1 MNRKFMKRCITAAMG
16 LILFFQPA
24 AASAISWENL
34 QTSQTVDAAGEENF
48 SLRLWYD
55 EPAPI
60 SSSDARWWQ
69 SEALPLGNSNIGG
82 MVFGEIARDR
92 IHINEKTLWTGGPKN
107 GEDKNSDG
115 NPYRGGN
122 RLTYAGDELLENYRR
137 QLDDKSE
144 NVFGLPFNEGNNIL
158 TQNFFSER
166 ANKGTYMDFGDI
178 YLDFARSGIDQTAVS
193 GYVRDLDIERAVST
207 VQYTYDGETYRRE
220 MFVSYPDNVLV
231 CRLSCT
237 GKKKHTLDV
246 SLAGAM
252 AGSKNISVSGNKLTL
267 NGSLTDNEMKYE
279 AQLAVLQE
287 GGSLQSGS
295 DKIAVDGADEVT
307 LILSAATN
315 YANTY
320 PTYRG
325 EDPAPKV
332 TKAVDAAVEKGYS
345 ALLKDHLSDYQEL
358 FSRVS
363 LDLGAETPK
372 IPTDEL
378 VENYRNGTIDPALE
392 VLIYQYGRY
401 LTIAGSREGSL
412 PTNLCGMW
420 LLGNA
425 NELWQGD
432 YHYNVNLQMNYWP
445 VYSTNLAECG
455 TPLNEFASSLVVP
468 GRYAAAMGF
477 GGTADENA
485 PIGEGNGFLVHTAGN
500 PFGGTAP
507 HGTQEYGWNP
517 NGGTWLLQ
525 NIYDYYR
532 FTQDKKVLR
541 DTIYPM
547 LREAANFWAEH
558 LWYSPN
564 QDRLTVAPSVSAEQG
579 PTAIGTTYDQ
589 SLVWQLFEE
598 SIQAAQI
605 LGIDEEE
612 ASIWK
617 EKQNALKPIMISE
630 AGYIKE
636 WYEETTPGKAKDGD
650 LAEINIPNFNAGY
663 PYEIHRHSSHLI
675 GLYPGSLINKDN
687 EAYIEAARKCLL
699 QRDFAGTGWSKAH
712 RINLWARAMDG
723 NNAYRLVKGMLQGGN
738 AGILTNLLDS
748 HGNGNGNHTDYPVFQ
763 IDGNYGITAGM
774 TEMLLQSHLGYT
786 QILPALPDAW
796 ASGSVNGLVARGN
809 FVIDMEWK
817 EKEAV
822 SLSVLSRSGGT
833 FTAEYRGLSDADVL
847 TSQGK
852 AVATTKITE
861 DKVSFE
867 TKAGETYIFRM
878 ETPRFNVRE
887 GKVSAGTEIEIISPD
902 SSYEI
907 RYTLD
912 GSEPNQYAKRYTN
925 PLVIQGGDILSIK
938 AALFLQGKR
947 VGRIAHAE
955 YQCNLSLE
963 TARSEESSSW
973 GDREEFTAQ
982 AARDGKKA
990 PERSA
995 LGDGTMDSRWA
1006 PKDNQA
1012 ENWMLFDFGQA
1023 VTVNT
1028 MTIEQYKDT
1037 AGKNHIDAFRILYSD
1052 DKSSWEEA
1060 YDSNKASSR
1069 PEWILRHEG
1078 NGGKSYETEID
1089 FPEVTGR
1096 YIKFLV
1102 TEGENPSV
1110 WEWEIYHRPVLPET
1124 DKSALQ
1130 KEIISAQSVYDRE
1143 SGGKLTKDQQTRLE
1157 RMLFSANEIFYDG
1170 FAVQED
1176 INQTLY
1182 SLHELVITLQEEWD
1196 KNSPPETVVLDK
1208 PMIKSLQSI
1217 LTSQGTKVKIMV
1229 STVKYA
1235 DGYVVYRKTGSQV
1248 QILGQ
1253 ADMTG
1258 TVYDAEPPLN
1268 GKSTGYYAKA
1278 ISKHAGY
1285 QDSATGDAKTL
1296 KLPKAPKK
1304 GTAVKSG
1311 SVFKI
1316 SWKKVKKAKAYIV
1329 FRAASP
1335 KSGYKKIAV
1344 VKNRTTYTDKKG
1356 TKKNCRY
1363 AVAVKGSGK
1372 KYSGMRKLK
1381 TKK

>member
-1 MNRKFMKRCITAAMG
+1 MKFKKRCIMAAMG
-16 LILFFQPA
+16 IILCFQPV
-24 AASAISWENL
+24 AASAMPWENI
-34 QTSQTVDAAGEENF
+34 QKSQAADSMEKENS
-48 SLRLWYD
+48 SLRLWYN

-60 SSSDARWWQ
+60 SSSDGRWWQ
-69 SEALPLGNSNIGG
+69 SEVLPIGNSKIGG
-82 MVFGEIARDR
+82 MVFGEIAKDR

-107 GEDKNSDG
+107 GEDKSSDG

-122 RLTYAGDELLENYRR
+122 RLAYAGDELLENYRQ

-144 NVFGLPFNEGNNIL
+144 NVFGLPFNEANNIL
-158 TQNFFSER
+158 TQNFFSGR
-166 ANKGTYMDFGDI
+166 SNKGTYMDFGDI
-178 YLDFARSGIDQTAVS
+178 YMDFARSGIDKAAVS
-193 GYVRDLDIERAVST
+193 GYVRDLDLERAVST
-207 VQYTYDGETYRRE
+207 IQFSYDGETYRRE

-237 GKKKHTLDV
+237 GKKMHTLDV
-246 SLAGAM
+246 SLAGTM
-252 AGSKNISVSGNKLTL
+252 TGSKDISVSGNKIILS
-267 NGSLTDNEMKYE
+267 GSLIDNGMKYE

-287 GGSLQSGS
+287 GGSLQAGN

-315 YANTY
+315 YANKY

-325 EDPAPKV
+325 EDPSPKV

-345 ALLKDHLSDYQEL
+345 ALLKDHLADYQEL
-358 FSRVS
+358 FSRVN
-363 LDLGAETPK
+363 LDLRAETPK

-378 VENYRNGTIDPALE
+378 VENYRNGKTDPALE

-425 NELWQGD
+425 DELWQGD

-445 VYSTNLAECG
+445 AYSTNLAECG
-455 TPLNEFASSLVVP
+455 TPLNEFAGSLVVP

-477 GGTADENA
+477 GGTVDENA

-507 HGTQEYGWNP
+507 HGIQEYGWNP

-525 NIYDYYR
+525 NVYDYFR
-532 FTQDKKVLR
+532 FTQDKEVLR

-547 LREAANFWAEH
+547 LKEAANFWAEH
-558 LWYSPN
+558 LWYSSN
-564 QDRLTVAPSVSAEQG
+564 QNRLAVAPSVSAEQG

-605 LGIDEEE
+605 LETDEEDI
-612 ASIWK
+612 AIWK

-636 WYEETTPGKAKDGD
+636 WYEETTPGKAQDGN

-663 PYEIHRHSSHLI
+663 TYETHRHSSHLI

-687 EAYIEAARKCLL
+687 KAYIEAARKCLL

-878 ETPRFNVRE
+878 EAPRFNVRE

-912 GSEPNQYAKRYTN
+912 GSEPNQYAKLYKN
-925 PLVIQGGDILSIK
+925 PLVIQGGDVLCIK

-947 VGRIAHAE
+947 VGRTAHAE

-963 TARSEESSSW
+963 ADRSEESSSW

-990 PERSA
+990 PETSA
-995 LGDGTMDSRWA
+995 LGNGAMDSRWA
-1006 PKDNQA
+1006 PKDNET
-1012 ENWMLFDFGQA
+1012 ENWMIFDFGRA

-1037 AGKNHIDAFRILYSD
+1037 AGKNHIDAFRILYSN
-1052 DKSSWEEA
+1052 DKNIWEEA
-1060 YDSNKASSR
+1060 YDSNEAASK
-1069 PEWILRHEG
+1069 PEWILRFEG
-1078 NGGKSYETEID
+1078 NGGKSYETKID

-1096 YIKFLV
+1096 YMKFLV

-1110 WEWEIYHRPVLPET
+1110 WEWEIYHKPILPET

-1130 KEIISAQSVYDRE
+1130 KEILSAQSIYDQE
-1143 SGGKLTKDQQTRLE
+1143 VGKKLTQDQQKHLE
-1157 RMLFSANEIFYDG
+1157 ELLQCANEIFYDG

-1176 INQTLY
+1176 INETQQFLKK
-1182 SLHELVITLQEEWD
+1182 LVNTLQEEWAKD
-1196 KNSPPETVVLDK
+1196 TPPKTIVLDK
-1208 PMIKSLQSI
+1208 PVIKSVQSK
-1217 LTSQGTKVKIMV
+1217 LTSRGTKVIITV
-1229 STVKYA
+1229 NTVKYA
-1235 DGYVVYRKTGSQV
+1235 DGYVVYRKTGNGV
-1248 QILGQ
+1248 QSLGQ
-1253 ADMTG
+1253 TDASQAA
-1258 TVYDAEPPLN
+1258 YDTEPPLN
-1268 GKSTGYYAKA
+1268 GKTVSYYAKA
-1278 ISKHAGY
+1278 ISKNALY
-1285 QDSATGDAKTL
+1285 QDSAEGTAKTL
-1296 KLPKAPKK
+1296 NLPKAPKK
-1304 GTAVKSG
+1304 GIAARSG
-1311 SVFKI
+1311 SCVNI
-1316 SWKKVKKAKAYIV
+1316 SWSKVKKAKAYIV
-1329 FRAASP
+1329 FRMVSP
-1335 KSGYKKIAV
+1335 KSGYKKIAI
-1344 VKNRTTYTDKKG
+1344 VKNKTTYTDKKG